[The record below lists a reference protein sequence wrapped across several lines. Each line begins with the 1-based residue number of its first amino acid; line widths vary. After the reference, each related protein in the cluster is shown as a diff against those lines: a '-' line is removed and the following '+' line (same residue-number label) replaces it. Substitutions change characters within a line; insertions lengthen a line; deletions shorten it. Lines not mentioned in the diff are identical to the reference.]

1 MKVLNKRTSRTKILK
16 ILIITIVVFISL
28 IIKTNI
34 VQATTLNPSNG
45 QNIEM
50 RAVEVKKTNNGDKQ
64 LIFELWANDIDFKGF
79 DVRFAYDGSK
89 YALSKL
95 TTNVET
101 DDENEY
107 FAFENEFIEKLD
119 LIAIPYTS
127 GEATGIRMIISF
139 NPPVEDSENIKDE
152 TLISSGKSVLL
163 GKMSFKMKTDNLDI
177 TNFKLI
183 EDQTTSPTTGI
194 KINTNIQDCYEDP
207 STFIFT
213 NKTASNNATLNN
225 LILSTGTD
233 DSTYKEYDL
242 TPTFNKQNKEYSLEL
257 NEYINEM
264 NIEAEMADEKSTMKI
279 KVPIKDEDG
288 QTIIYK
294 EKDLLNKTK
303 MPVTLNKLG
312 EPDTL
317 IEVIVTAEDGKTQE
331 TYKISIHRPYGTI
344 KGNIKYDTIE
354 ENENPDIDKTT
365 DLNIYKTGKFNWDE
379 LKDIFGEIYENPKT
393 YDDLDQIEK
402 DQYEQSNTDGSYEIY
417 VIPGTYDLQIDKK
430 GFLDCII
437 KNIEVTE
444 NGVINLENK
453 VLVAGDINRDRSNRT
468 RRYSRAGGSYGL
480 K

>member
-34 VQATTLNPSNG
+34 VQATTLNPGNG

-79 DVRFAYDGSK
+79 DVRFAYDDSK

-119 LIAIPYTS
+119 IIAIPYTS
-127 GEATGIRMIISF
+127 GEATGIRMIISY

-194 KINTNIQDCYEDP
+194 KINTNIQEV
-207 STFIFT
+207 
-213 NKTASNNATLNN
+213 
-225 LILSTGTD
+225 LSTM
-233 DSTYKEYDL
+233 S
-242 TPTFNKQNKEYSLEL
+242 
-257 NEYINEM
+257 
-264 NIEAEMADEKSTMKI
+264 
-279 KVPIKDEDG
+279 V
-288 QTIIYK
+288 
-294 EKDLLNKTK
+294 
-303 MPVTLNKLG
+303 
-312 EPDTL
+312 
-317 IEVIVTAEDGKTQE
+317 DGK
-331 TYKISIHRPYGTI
+331 SIYGWMLASE
-344 KGNIKYDTIE
+344 IE
-354 ENENPDIDKTT
+354 
-365 DLNIYKTGKFNWDE
+365 YKTQHK
-379 LKDIFGEIYENPKT
+379 EINAQK
-393 YDDLDQIEK
+393 L
-402 DQYEQSNTDGSYEIY
+402 
-417 VIPGTYDLQIDKK
+417 
-430 GFLDCII
+430 C
-437 KNIEVTE
+437 
-444 NGVINLENK
+444 
-453 VLVAGDINRDRSNRT
+453 
-468 RRYSRAGGSYGL
+468 
-480 K
+480 